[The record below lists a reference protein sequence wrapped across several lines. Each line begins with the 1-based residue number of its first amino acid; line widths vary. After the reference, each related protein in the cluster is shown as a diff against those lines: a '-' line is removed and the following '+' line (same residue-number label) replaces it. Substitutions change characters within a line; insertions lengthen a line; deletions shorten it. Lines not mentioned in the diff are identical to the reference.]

1 MIGSPMLMTT
11 IFNSKLRGIQRIP
24 DQTIPVVA
32 EDKPLLEQIPKG
44 VVIDLT
50 TTEKILEEEQKLI
63 FNGLIEIGA
72 LEEQPKGEL
81 TITDISAPYGYTAS
95 GKIRLKPLKSQVI
108 VNDE

>member
-32 EDKPLLEQIPKG
+32 EDKPLLEQIPIG

-50 TTEKILEEEQKLI
+50 TDEKILAEEQKLI
-63 FNGLIEIGA
+63 FNGLIEIGII
-72 LEEQPKGEL
+72 EEPKGEL

-108 VNDE
+108 INDE